1 MLLKRASD
9 AWERASLA
17 LSANEKQI
25 SVKVAKRMTNRVAAM
40 LALCACAFVQ
50 PGMAQDMMRHVDLN
64 SPDMTTAEM
73 TRDEVAAMVKA
84 ATPGHPADFTD
95 LIFPLPFSVPAGST
109 RQSLS
114 TPILTV
120 PSSTRLGCW
129 RQISRAQACNAP
141 VFLLR
146 K

>member
-1 MLLKRASD
+1 
-9 AWERASLA
+9 
-17 LSANEKQI
+17 
-25 SVKVAKRMTNRVAAM
+25 MTNRVAAM

-84 ATPGHPADFTD
+84 ATPGHPADFT
-95 LIFPLPFSVPAGST
+95 G
-109 RQSLS
+109 
-114 TPILTV
+114 
-120 PSSTRLGCW
+120 
-129 RQISRAQACNAP
+129 
-141 VFLLR
+141 